1 MILRQ
6 FFLVTLMFK
15 CHFHMLISLV
25 QLSTKQISI
34 PFGRDGPVSAKLSTD
49 VVLIS
54 ILNPLTLKL
63 AGFWDVFFFGEMKFA
78 LSNFLSKEDL
88 SNSYEN

>member
-1 MILRQ
+1 
-6 FFLVTLMFK
+6 
-15 CHFHMLISLV
+15 MLISLV

-54 ILNPLTLKL
+54 E
-63 AGFWDVFFFGEMKFA
+63 FGHHAHLEISAHKTR
-78 LSNFLSKEDL
+78 
-88 SNSYEN
+88 